1 VFRLACTVPP
11 KARPAGDAGT
21 VAGSGLTGTPA
32 RPKNAPD
39 GDADSAGVPGHQVR
53 RLPHLDLALG
63 TRHRAGGRSRSAV
76 GYQLRS
82 PASLVSPVR
91 GRMKAESRQQP
102 GEASARRHPLTGIV
116 PVIEI
121 TALRGHIMAGSARHR
136 AAASATRLPT
146 ISADIACQVA
156 FSVNY
161 SP

>member
-1 VFRLACTVPP
+1 
-11 KARPAGDAGT
+11 
-21 VAGSGLTGTPA
+21 
-32 RPKNAPD
+32 
-39 GDADSAGVPGHQVR
+39 
-53 RLPHLDLALG
+53 
-63 TRHRAGGRSRSAV
+63 
-76 GYQLRS
+76 
-82 PASLVSPVR
+82 
-91 GRMKAESRQQP
+91 MKAESRQQP